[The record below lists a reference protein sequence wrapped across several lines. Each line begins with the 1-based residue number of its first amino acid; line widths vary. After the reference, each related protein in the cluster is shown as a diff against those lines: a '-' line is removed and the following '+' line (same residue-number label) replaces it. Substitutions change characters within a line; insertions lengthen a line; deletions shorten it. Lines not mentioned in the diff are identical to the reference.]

1 MADFEI
7 IRRRLSNQ
15 RIADPNFT
23 KPQDVVTWLGA
34 VQAQDYAAAKWA
46 VGLRMQ
52 EATDALLDE
61 ALADGSIL
69 RSHLLRPTWHFASP
83 QDFRWMLELN
93 APRLRAGLA
102 SIDRQLELDKD
113 TLKRSKATLI
123 KALKGGKQL
132 TRDELEVALQ
142 RNGIHTAGLRS
153 THLMFYAELDG
164 IICSGGRRG
173 KQFTYALLDERAPH
187 TPTLERDEALAELA
201 RRYFISRGP
210 ATVQD
215 FEWWSGLT
223 LTDARK
229 GLDSVKSKLV
239 NEVVGGQSY
248 WFADSLPAK
257 LPSPTAHLLP
267 NYDEYTVAYADRSA
281 IFETAHTNKLDS
293 RGNILFQHAVM
304 LDGRAVGT
312 WRRTIKKKEVV
323 LELTLFRK
331 LTKPEERAVAVEAER
346 YGNFLGLAVVFA

>member
-46 VGLRMQ
+46 VGLRMK

-113 TLKRSKATLI
+113 TLKRSKATLM

-132 TRDELEVALQ
+132 TRDELEVALR
-142 RNGIHTAGLRS
+142 RNGIHTDGLRS
-153 THLMFYAELDG
+153 THLMFHAELDG

-173 KQFTYALLDERAPH
+173 KQFTYALLDERVPH
-187 TPTLERDEALAELA
+187 TPTPKRDEALAELA

-239 NEVVGGQSY
+239 NEVVGGQNF

-257 LPSPTAHLLP
+257 LPSPAAHLLP

-293 RGNILFQHAVM
+293 RGNILFQHAVV

-331 LTKPEERAVAVEAER
+331 LTKTEERAVAVEAER
-346 YGNFLGLAVVFA
+346 YGNFLGLAVVLA